1 MTLRIA
7 MITVDTTDPRAH
19 AQWWQ
24 TALGGEFAHELNDDY
39 VMLNLASGPVLAFQ
53 KVDDPTSGKN
63 LLHLDLESEADGRD
77 GEVER
82 LVGLGAT
89 VVVRHVPDEGFG
101 WVTLADPHGMVFDI
115 AGASASGA

>member
-7 MITVDTTDPRAH
+7 MITVDTSDPRAH

-24 TALGGEFAHELNDDY
+24 SALGGEFADGLNDDY
-39 VMLNLASGPVLAFQ
+39 VILNLAAGPFLAFQ
-53 KVDDPTSGKN
+53 KVADPTPGKN
-63 LLHLDLESEADGRD
+63 LLHLDLEAEADGRD
-77 GEVER
+77 TEVDR
-82 LVGLGAT
+82 LVGLGAS

-101 WVTLADPHGMVFDI
+101 WVTLADPLGMVFDI